1 MKKIFKAILSIAA
14 VTFAL
19 SACQEKDINLGSRVS
34 LSQTE
39 ELQIAAESAPAFT
52 FGVESDGDWVVVV
65 PSWIK
70 ANPRHGTGDAVVT
83 LNFEDNYSVV
93 TDADGN
99 TARTMN
105 GVRHGTVSVECAS
118 GATSFVV
125 RQDGDPNQPSDEII
139 TLTIGEFLTKP
150 DGAQRY
156 QVTGTVTS
164 IKNTTYGNLYLN
176 DGTGEV
182 YIYGMLDRDG
192 NTKNFSSLG
201 ISVGDI
207 VTVQGSKTTYAGT
220 TIEIVNAQYI
230 SHEKSLVAL
239 AETEKKISADET
251 EFTVGVTYK
260 GDLKVES
267 DSQWLAFTGL
277 TSDGISFKAFAN
289 TEAARIATVTVT
301 ATYEGATGSQTLT
314 VSQAGASTGSGNVFK
329 KVTAVTSGKK
339 YVIVAG
345 GKIALPIASD
355 KTYGYLQVEDVTESG
370 GAITLESAD
379 NAFTIESVTGG
390 YTLRQADGR
399 YLYQTGTYNSFNVS
413 DAPESG
419 HIWTIEIDEA
429 TGAATLTNV
438 ETGKFI
444 QWDGS
449 YSSYGCYS
457 DARGELPAL
466 YVKNDL
472 SKGTADSPY
481 TVAKAIEIIEAGD
494 ATGDNV
500 YVKGIINKIDNVNL
514 SYGNAQFWIS
524 DDGATA
530 AFELYRSFWFGGA
543 NYTSEDQIQ
552 VGDEVVMCGVLTKYG
567 STYEMKEKNFLYS
580 LNGATE

>member
-413 DAPESG
+413 DSPSDGQVWSITANSDG
-419 HIWTIEIDEA
+419 SVKI
-429 TGAATLTNV
+429 LNNSV
-438 ETGKFI
+438 SKFI
-444 QWDGS
+444 QYDGQ
-449 YSSYGCYS
+449 YNSYGSYS
-457 DARGELPAL
+457 DARGTAPAIYELQGEGASGGGDESGIKK
-466 YVKNDL
+466 V
-472 SKGTADSPY
+472 
-481 TVAKAIEIIEAGD
+481 TVAEFNAAAESDTQKYQLTGTISGTIN
-494 ATGDNV
+494 ATYGNFDLVDDTGTV
-500 YVKGIINKIDNVNL
+500 YV
-514 SYGNAQFWIS
+514 YG
-524 DDGATA
+524 
-530 AFELYRSFWFGGA
+530 
-543 NYTSEDQIQ
+543 
-552 VGDEVVMCGVLTKYG
+552 LT
-567 STYEMKEKNFLYS
+567 
-580 LNGATE
+580 ATELGYKATNDKSFGSLGLGSGDKITIIGYRGSHGGKIEVMYAYFVSKQ